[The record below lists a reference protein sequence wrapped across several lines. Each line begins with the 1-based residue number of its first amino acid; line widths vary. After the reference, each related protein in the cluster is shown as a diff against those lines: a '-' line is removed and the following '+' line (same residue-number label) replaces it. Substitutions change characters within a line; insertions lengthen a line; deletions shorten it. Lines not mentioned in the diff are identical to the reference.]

1 MHIMVY
7 YSVIKE
13 WNGAICS
20 NLDGIGGYYAMLIK
34 SDRERQIL
42 YDMTYMWTL
51 KHNTLVT
58 ITKMNQIHMYRGQI
72 NGYQWGQRSEEG
84 HYRGRGLR
92 STNDYV

>member
-1 MHIMVY
+1 MVY

-13 WNGAICS
+13 WNVAICS
-20 NLDGIGGYYAMLIK
+20 NLDGIGGYYAKLIK

-51 KHNTLVT
+51 KHNKLVT

-72 NGYQWGQRSEEG
+72 SGYQ
-84 HYRGRGLR
+84 
-92 STNDYV
+92 